1 MGLWE
6 GSHLV
11 RVVGETETWLWEG
24 GGAVPTQGRTFWME
38 GPATEKTLCRPEIL
52 GEQRR
57 TLGLG
62 VGQEGSELWGTQPP
76 EEFILN
82 RRGS

>member
-1 MGLWE
+1 MVG
-6 GSHLV
+6 
-11 RVVGETETWLWEG
+11 VVGKMETWLWKG
-24 GGAVPTQGRTFWME
+24 GGAVPTQGRTFWMD
-38 GPATEKTLCRPEIL
+38 GLAAEKTHCRPEIL

-62 VGQEGSELWGTQPP
+62 VGQEGSEPWGTQPL

-82 RRGS
+82 WRGS